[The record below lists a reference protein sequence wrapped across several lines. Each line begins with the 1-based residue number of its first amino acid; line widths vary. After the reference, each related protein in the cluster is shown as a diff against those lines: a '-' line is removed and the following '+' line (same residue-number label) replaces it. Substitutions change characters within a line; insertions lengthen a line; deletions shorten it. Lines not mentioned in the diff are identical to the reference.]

1 MAFQKHPGLGFYG
14 DERHG
19 SSRRST
25 ALLLKVVY
33 VPKLT
38 KSAQPFCERER
49 EMRIRAEERD
59 YGNADFSTR
68 VRGSANIQ
76 RVEEGTPAPV

>member
-1 MAFQKHPGLGFYG
+1 MSP
-14 DERHG
+14 
-19 SSRRST
+19 
-25 ALLLKVVY
+25 ALLSKVVY

-38 KSAQPFCERER
+38 KSAQPFCERV
-49 EMRIRAEERD
+49 MRIRAEERD
-59 YGNADFSTR
+59 YGNAVFSTR

>member
-1 MAFQKHPGLGFYG
+1 MAFEKHPGLGFYG

-38 KSAQPFCERER
+38 KSAQPFRER
-49 EMRIRAEERD
+49 VMRIRAEERD
-59 YGNADFSTR
+59 YGNAVFSTR
-68 VRGSANIQ
+68 VRGPANIQ
-76 RVEEGTPAPV
+76 RVKEGTPAPV